1 MEEILKKFE
10 KEEKETEKKNRK
22 KLSSLQMMQFYFR
35 RIFILKR
42 NIFKFKA
49 VENEQNEIKVFLL
62 KFF

>member
-42 NIFKFKA
+42 KIFKFKA